1 MENDINNIPQ
11 KPAEQNGVGPVIGPV
26 IGSVIVIM
34 VVIIGGFYFWGS
46 KIVKDGQSADI
57 QNQAMSVSYDMDS
70 PEGDVGAIQSDI
82 PDEYLNDPEID
93 LPKL

>member
-11 KPAEQNGVGPVIGPV
+11 KPAEPAEQNGVGPVIGS
-26 IGSVIVIM
+26 IIVIM
-34 VVIIGGFYFWGS
+34 VVVIGGFYFWGS

-57 QNQAMSVSYDMDS
+57 QNQAMSASYDMDS
-70 PEGDVGAIQSDI
+70 PEGDDDAVQSDI
-82 PDEYLNDPEID
+82 LDEDLNDIEID

>member
-11 KPAEQNGVGPVIGPV
+11 KPTEQNGVGPVIGS
-26 IGSVIVIM
+26 IIVIM
-34 VVIIGGFYFWGS
+34 VVVIGGFYFWGS

-57 QNQAMSVSYDMDS
+57 QNQAMSASYDMDS
-70 PEGDVGAIQSDI
+70 PEGDDSAVQSDI
-82 PDEYLNDPEID
+82 LDEDLNDIEID